1 MSPPGTFVREDLYIA
16 KRWRRVQNLAN
27 LFLTRWRHEYLAT
40 INKRQKW
47 NIQPRNLQVDDI
59 VLNSDDNAPRSSW
72 RLARVI
78 KLYPSDDGLVRS
90 VKLQLSTSRLDR
102 HGKRMCHLTYFD
114 RPVHKLVLL
123 LEA

>member
-1 MSPPGTFVREDLYIA
+1 MSMPKPVGESAAHSDID
-16 KRWRRVQNLAN
+16 RRLQH
-27 LFLTRWRHEYLAT
+27 T
-40 INKRQKW
+40 QKH
-47 NIQPRNLQVDDI
+47 DDI
-59 VLNSDDNAPRSSW
+59 VLISDDNAPRSSW

-78 KLYPSDDGLVRS
+78 ELYPSDDGLVRS

-102 HGKRMCHLTYFD
+102 HGKRMCDLTYFD